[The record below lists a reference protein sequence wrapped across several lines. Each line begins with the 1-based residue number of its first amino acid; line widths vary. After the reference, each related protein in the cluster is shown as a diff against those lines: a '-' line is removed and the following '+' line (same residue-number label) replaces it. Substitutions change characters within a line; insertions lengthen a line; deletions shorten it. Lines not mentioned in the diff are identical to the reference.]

1 MSRKLYPIGI
11 QTFERIRKED
21 MLYVDKTEY
30 VYHMTHTDGKYFFL
44 SRPRRFGKSL
54 LTSTFRSYFEGRR
67 DLFKGLAIE
76 RLEKEWTEYPVL
88 HFSMA
93 GGKHMDKDQLERY
106 LDRRLAEYEEEW
118 GIDTPAADANDRL
131 SALIMTA
138 FNKTERQVVVLVDEY
153 DAPLLDVV
161 HEYEKLPLLRNVMRN
176 FYSPLKDCEPYL
188 RFVFLTGITKFSQ
201 MSIFSELNNMVNV
214 SMRNDYAGICGITN
228 EELEVRCRPMS
239 MRWLRGSA

>member
-11 QTFERIRKED
+11 QTFECIRKED

-76 RLEKEWTEYPVL
+76 RLETEWTEYPVL

-161 HEYEKLPLLRNVMRN
+161 H
-176 FYSPLKDCEPYL
+176 
-188 RFVFLTGITKFSQ
+188 
-201 MSIFSELNNMVNV
+201 
-214 SMRNDYAGICGITN
+214 
-228 EELEVRCRPMS
+228 
-239 MRWLRGSA
+239 